1 MRTPGRLRALLL
13 ASIVTCLLWG
23 VVATW
28 TAGQR
33 LSAANQVVAGSGPLS
48 AAGQATFTGDAAN
61 GDNDL
66 RGLVAGMIVAAL
78 LMAAAAAWGAY
89 RRLAEYR

>member
-1 MRTPGRLRALLL
+1 
-13 ASIVTCLLWG
+13 
-23 VVATW
+23 
-28 TAGQR
+28 
-33 LSAANQVVAGSGPLS
+33 VAGSGPLS